1 MRRLIATVTLGLM
14 LLSGASPASAHA
26 QLTSANPKPKS
37 IVYAMPTSIKLMF
50 TDDLIDL
57 PDGNV
62 IQVFDPRG
70 KRIDVGNAEVLG
82 NQLTKS
88 IKRSTSIGRYR
99 VTYRAISED
108 SHPITATY
116 FFNLAKKT
124 KK

>member
-1 MRRLIATVTLGLM
+1 MVHVL
-14 LLSGASPASAHA
+14 
-26 QLTSANPKPKS
+26 
-37 IVYAMPTSIKLMF
+37 PTAIKLMF

-57 PDGNV
+57 PDGNL

-70 KRIDVGNAEVLG
+70 KRIDVGNTELLG

-88 IKRSTSIGRYR
+88 IKSSNLIGRYR

-108 SHPITATY
+108 SHPISASY
-116 FFNLAKKT
+116 FFNLAKKP

>member
-1 MRRLIATVTLGLM
+1 M
-14 LLSGASPASAHA
+14 LLLSAAPATAHA
-26 QLTSANPKPKS
+26 QLTSANPKAKA
-37 IVYAMPTSIKLMF
+37 IVYAMPTAIKLMF
-50 TDDLIDL
+50 TDNLIDL

-88 IKRSTSIGRYR
+88 IKRSSLIGRYR

-108 SHPITATY
+108 SHPISASY
-116 FFNLAKKT
+116 YFNLAKKP

>member
-1 MRRLIATVTLGLM
+1 M
-14 LLSGASPASAHA
+14 
-26 QLTSANPKPKS
+26 
-37 IVYAMPTSIKLMF
+37 VYVLPTTIKLMF

-57 PDGNV
+57 PEGNA

-70 KRIDVGNAEVLG
+70 KRIDVGDAQVIG

-88 IKRSTSIGRYR
+88 IGRSTLMGRYR

-108 SHPITATY
+108 SHPISASY
-116 FFNLAKKT
+116 FFNLAKKP